1 MTVRSTLLT
10 VATAAAALLGA
21 AACQAAPAADY
32 YPAGEGEVIQR
43 AQPVRS
49 TLTRAQVTAQVEAAQ
64 RSHTLAAAGELST
77 VPTVAATTPALARAD
92 VKRETVAA
100 ARAGQLLSAGEALAV
115 ARTTP
120 RAAAAKT
127 TAAGQ

>member
-64 RSHTLAAAGELST
+64 RSHTLAAATCDAIRSKGGKVVREAGPMKHGTTVIAFIEDPDGYKVELIEKRK
-77 VPTVAATTPALARAD
+77 PAT
-92 VKRETVAA
+92 
-100 ARAGQLLSAGEALAV
+100 
-115 ARTTP
+115 
-120 RAAAAKT
+120 
-127 TAAGQ
+127 

>member
-21 AACQAAPAADY
+21 ATCQAAPAASW

-64 RSHTLAAAGELST
+64 RNHTLAAAGELST
-77 VPTVAATTPALARAD
+77 VPAVASTAPTLARAE

-100 ARAGQLLSAGEALAV
+100 ARAGQLASAGEGLAESHAV
-115 ARTTP
+115 APRT
-120 RAAAAKT
+120 AKT

>member
-21 AACQAAPAADY
+21 ATCQAAPAGEW

-43 AQPVRS
+43 TQPVRS

-64 RSHTLAAAGELST
+64 RAHTLAAAGELST
-77 VPTVAATTPALARAD
+77 VPAAAPAPTALARAE

-100 ARAGQLLSAGEALAV
+100 ARAGQLASAGEGLAEAHAV
-115 ARTTP
+115 AP
-120 RAAAAKT
+120 RAKAAAA
-127 TAAGQ
+127 GQ